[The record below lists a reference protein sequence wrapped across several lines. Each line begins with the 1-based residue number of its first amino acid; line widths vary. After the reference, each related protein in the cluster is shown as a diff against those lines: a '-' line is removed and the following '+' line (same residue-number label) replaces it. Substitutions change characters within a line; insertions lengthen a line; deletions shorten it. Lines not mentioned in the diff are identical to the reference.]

1 MTREPRP
8 GAGAAILSSIILG
21 LLVVAAIISCMFAFP
36 AYGRYQTLANE
47 RNQVTVNDI
56 QIQQTEQLVQ
66 VEKQKA
72 QIKIQE
78 ALGIAQAQ
86 RIING
91 TLTPQYLQHE
101 AIQAQLTAAENSSHT
116 ETIYVPSGPQGI
128 PMVFG
133 AHGRA
138 VTP

>member
-1 MTREPRP
+1 MPYQDQDGYSISTTKVVVTIITVI
-8 GAGAAILSSIILG
+8 AIVLAAMFG
-21 LLVVAAIISCMFAFP
+21 LP
-36 AYGRYQTLANE
+36 AYGRFQTLANE

-78 ALGIAQAQ
+78 AKGIAAAQ

-116 ETIYVPSGPQGI
+116 ETIYVPAGQQGI
-128 PMVFG
+128 PLVRM
-133 AHGRA
+133 
-138 VTP
+138 TQ

>member
-1 MTREPRP
+1 MNSIAGLILAGI
-8 GAGAAILSSIILG
+8 GALAFC
-21 LLVVAAIISCMFAFP
+21 VALMFAFP

-78 ALGIAQAQ
+78 ANGIAAAQ

-116 ETIYVPSGPQGI
+116 ETIYIPSGPQGI
-128 PMVFG
+128 PLIKT
-133 AHGRA
+133 AA
-138 VTP
+138 P

>member
-1 MTREPRP
+1 MYNRTSYALYALV
-8 GAGAAILSSIILG
+8 GALLIVG
-21 LLVVAAIISCMFAFP
+21 LMFGLP
-36 AYGRYQTLANE
+36 TYGRFQTLANE

-56 QIQQTEQLVQ
+56 QIQQTQQLVE

-72 QIKIQE
+72 QIRIQE
-78 ALGIAQAQ
+78 ALGIAQSQ

-116 ETIYVPSGPQGI
+116 ETIYVPAGDQGI
-128 PMVFG
+128 PLVLN
-133 AHGRA
+133 AASTRA
-138 VTP
+138 AVVK